1 MMVLPDVVGVQF
13 LTLLPQ
19 NDMIKT
25 IKNSSWRER
34 MQAIILAAGMGRRL
48 KDLTKDQTKCMV
60 TVNNVSLIER
70 LLGQLDGLHLSRI
83 VMVVGYKADKLMEFV
98 QGLPVKTPVVFVENN
113 DYASTNNIYSLYLA
127 REYMTDQDTILCESD
142 LIVEDSVLTELVA
155 DERPDLALVDRFESW
170 MDGTVVKLAADDR
183 ITAVVP
189 KSDFDYAQ
197 TGDYY
202 KTVNIYKFS
211 KDFSTHQYMP
221 FLKAY
226 IDVFGNNEYYEQVL
240 RVITVFEKTGIRAK
254 CLHNQKWYEIDD
266 IQDRDIA
273 EGLFAEGDDRI
284 AQMTQRFGG
293 FWRYPRLLD
302 FCYLVNPYF
311 PSGRMM
317 SEMEYNF
324 RTLLTQYPSGERVI
338 SLLAQKNYGVNADKI
353 VVGNGAAELIKV
365 LLEQEDGLIGFIRP
379 TFEEYPNRYPKE
391 KSVFFDAEGPDFRYT
406 AEDIRK
412 FFLEDAVKNV
422 GMVILINPDNPS
434 GNYIPKAEVLQLA
447 SDFEEKGVRLLVD
460 ESFVDFSDEQDPTL
474 LHDEILSEHQNL
486 IVMKSLSKSYGIPGL
501 RLGLLASENKM
512 LVRKVKN
519 NISIWNINS
528 FAEYFLQIFE
538 KYRGEY
544 ESALARFRE
553 ERDFL
558 IDSISKIPG
567 LRSMPS
573 QANYL
578 MVQTD
583 TNIITASDLAKK
595 LLSEQDVLVRDLT
608 NKVNRDDLIRI
619 AIRSREEN
627 ERIVEGMKR
636 AME

>member
-1 MMVLPDVVGVQF
+1 
-13 LTLLPQ
+13 
-19 NDMIKT
+19 
-25 IKNSSWRER
+25 

-211 KDFSTHQYMP
+211 KDFSTNQYMP
-221 FLKAY
+221 FMKAY

-365 LLEQEDGLIGFIRP
+365 LLEQEDGSIGFIRP

-391 KSVFFDAEGPDFRYT
+391 KSVFFDVEGPDFRYT

-412 FFLEDAVKNV
+412 FFLEEAVKNV
-422 GMVILINPDNPS
+422 SMVILINPDNPS
-434 GNYIPKAEVLQLA
+434 GNYITKAEVLQLA

-474 LHDEILSEHQNL
+474 LHDEILSEHPNL

-553 ERDFL
+553 EREFL

-583 TNIITASDLAKK
+583 TNIIAASDLAKK

>member
-1 MMVLPDVVGVQF
+1 
-13 LTLLPQ
+13 
-19 NDMIKT
+19 
-25 IKNSSWRER
+25 

-48 KDLTKDQTKCMV
+48 KELTKDQTKCMV
-60 TVNNVSLIER
+60 EVNHVSLIER
-70 LLGQLDGLHLSRI
+70 LLGQLDRLHLSRV
-83 VMVVGYKADKLMEFV
+83 VMVVGYKSEKLMDFV
-98 QGLPVKTPVVFVENN
+98 KSMDVVTPIVFVENK
-113 DYASTNNIYSLYLA
+113 DYATTNNIYSLYLA

-142 LIVEDSVLTELVA
+142 LIVEDSVLTELIE

-189 KSDFDYAQ
+189 KSDFNYAE

-211 KDFSTHQYMP
+211 KEFSTRQYMP

-240 RVITVFEKTGIRAK
+240 RVITVFERTGIRAK
-254 CLHNQKWYEIDD
+254 CLHGQKWYEIDD

-273 EGLFAEGDDRI
+273 EGLFADGDDRI

-311 PSGRMM
+311 PSERMM
-317 SEMEYNF
+317 SEMEYSF

-338 SLLAQKNYGVNADKI
+338 SLLAQKNYGVNADRI

-365 LLEQEDGLIGFIRP
+365 LLEQEKDKIGFIRP
-379 TFEEYPNRYPKE
+379 TFEEYPNRYPAE
-391 KSVFFDAEGPDFRYT
+391 KSVYFEAEGPAYRYT
-406 AEDIRK
+406 AEDVRE
-412 FFLEDAVKNV
+412 FFIGKNV
-422 GMVILINPDNPS
+422 GMVVLINPDNPS
-434 GNYIPKAEVLQLA
+434 GNYIPKADVLQLA
-447 SDFEEKGVRLLVD
+447 SDFESEGIRLLVD
-460 ESFVDFSDEQDPTL
+460 ESFVDFADEADSTL
-474 LHDEILSEHQNL
+474 LHDEILLEHPNL

-501 RLGLLASENKM
+501 RLGLLASANTM
-512 LVRKVKN
+512 LVRSIKRG
-519 NISIWNINS
+519 ISIWNINS

-538 KYRGEY
+538 KYSGDY
-544 ESALARFRE
+544 AGALVRFRE
-553 ERDFL
+553 ERECL
-558 IDSISKIPG
+558 RTELSKIHG
-567 LRSMPS
+567 VTVHPS

-578 MVQTD
+578 MIQVD
-583 TNIITASDLAKK
+583 SSRITAAELAKK
-595 LLSEQDVLVRDLT
+595 LLDEQEVLVRDLT

-619 AIRSREEN
+619 AIKSREEN
-627 ERIVEGMKR
+627 ERIVEGIKK
-636 AME
+636 AMG

>member
-1 MMVLPDVVGVQF
+1 
-13 LTLLPQ
+13 
-19 NDMIKT
+19 
-25 IKNSSWRER
+25 
-34 MQAIILAAGMGRRL
+34 
-48 KDLTKDQTKCMV
+48 
-60 TVNNVSLIER
+60 
-70 LLGQLDGLHLSRI
+70 
-83 VMVVGYKADKLMEFV
+83 
-98 QGLPVKTPVVFVENN
+98 
-113 DYASTNNIYSLYLA
+113 
-127 REYMTDQDTILCESD
+127 
-142 LIVEDSVLTELVA
+142 
-155 DERPDLALVDRFESW
+155 
-170 MDGTVVKLAADDR
+170 
-183 ITAVVP
+183 
-189 KSDFDYAQ
+189 
-197 TGDYY
+197 
-202 KTVNIYKFS
+202 
-211 KDFSTHQYMP
+211 
-221 FLKAY
+221 
-226 IDVFGNNEYYEQVL
+226 
-240 RVITVFEKTGIRAK
+240 
-254 CLHNQKWYEIDD
+254 
-266 IQDRDIA
+266 
-273 EGLFAEGDDRI
+273 
-284 AQMTQRFGG
+284 
-293 FWRYPRLLD
+293 
-302 FCYLVNPYF
+302 
-311 PSGRMM
+311 MM

-365 LLEQEDGLIGFIRP
+365 LLEQEDGSIGFIRP

-391 KSVFFDAEGPDFRYT
+391 KSVFFDVEGPEFRYT

-412 FFLEDAVKNV
+412 FFLEDAVKNDTNSSDGRTSDGTGNDGVEGTTGKTV

-474 LHDEILSEHQNL
+474 LHDEILSEHPNL

-558 IDSISKIPG
+558 IDSISRIPG
-567 LRSMPS
+567 LRSMSS